1 MRASIQAIGCIVM
14 ASGLSARYGRNKL
27 LEELGGRPVI
37 VHTVEHLAAAG
48 LVPLVVTRSDAVSAL
63 MNRTGVACVVHD
75 GPLKSDTMRVG
86 IEALSPDVA
95 GFLFM
100 PADQPLT
107 LPDSLRSLAAQ
118 FLENPTRAA
127 RLGHGDTPGSP
138 VLFPAACRNALL
150 AYRGD
155 RGGADVL
162 KSQRIPCDI
171 VQVSHPWELWDV
183 DTPEGMERVRNARHS
198 AITDPAGT

>member
-1 MRASIQAIGCIVM
+1 MMTRTIQDIGCVVM

-86 IEALSPDVA
+86 IEALSPDAA

-107 LPDSLRSLAAQ
+107 LPDSLRRLAAQ
-118 FLENPTRAA
+118 FLGNPTRAA

-183 DTPEGMERVRNARHS
+183 DTPEGMERVRNAL
-198 AITDPAGT
+198 